1 MIAKNLK
8 NIFAIAMLLLCNIL
22 LAANDTIQKAQ
33 RAIPENFKEA
43 YTSKDYVY
51 NSDPTFIESF
61 KLWLNQLI
69 YSFFKNFG
77 ITNKGIYYTKLGF
90 YFLIASAAI
99 YIIARMFFY
108 KEGAWI
114 FRKSKSQN
122 NLTYQNEV
130 EIIEMANFEELIKK
144 ATQQEDYRLAVK
156 YGYFWVLQKFAE
168 KEIIELS
175 NLKTNADYQLET
187 EDTPYQQA
195 FKSIS
200 YYYNYI
206 WYGEFIIDK
215 TAYDK
220 VEAIYKELLNN
231 IKS

>member
-1 MIAKNLK
+1 
-8 NIFAIAMLLLCNIL
+8 
-22 LAANDTIQKAQ
+22 
-33 RAIPENFKEA
+33 
-43 YTSKDYVY
+43 
-51 NSDPTFIESF
+51 
-61 KLWLNQLI
+61 
-69 YSFFKNFG
+69 
-77 ITNKGIYYTKLGF
+77 
-90 YFLIASAAI
+90 
-99 YIIARMFFY
+99 MFFY

-144 ATQQEDYRLAVK
+144 ATQLEDYRLAVK

-187 EDTPYQQA
+187 EDTPYQQP